1 MQRKA
6 EVMTIQIS
14 DSFLGGGD
22 FSPGFRVTVEPGKF
36 NIRDARIEELVRGK
50 RVVDVGFLDSG
61 SIEDKVSSGA
71 WLHMKVRNS
80 SARAI
85 GVDVDGSGI
94 DQVKEM
100 CEIDALCADLSSTTP
115 RELVEFRPEIVL
127 CADVIEHV
135 PDPLAFLR
143 GVVKLAAICE
153 SQVVVSV
160 PNYAALPSVRGVL
173 RNEERVNS
181 DHRFY
186 FSPFTISKL
195 MWDAGLRA
203 QTLELVASYEGRPNL
218 APKIRRFL
226 LRRFPLLRDTCLV
239 VADVR

>member
-1 MQRKA
+1 M
-6 EVMTIQIS
+6 
-14 DSFLGGGD
+14 
-22 FSPGFRVTVEPGKF
+22 
-36 NIRDARIEELVRGK
+36 
-50 RVVDVGFLDSG
+50 
-61 SIEDKVSSGA
+61 
-71 WLHMKVRNS
+71 
-80 SARAI
+80 
-85 GVDVDGSGI
+85 DGPGI